1 MRSDE
6 GEPCLKASSQ
16 RLSPSRRL
24 PHLIYEGEKLGCK
37 RDFQVADL
45 LAGSKTVNL
54 PVSQCSYKIELFVVF
69 IIR

>member
-24 PHLIYEGEKLGCK
+24 PHLKYEGEKLGCK
-37 RDFQVADL
+37 RDFQVVDL
-45 LAGSKTVNL
+45 LAGSKL
-54 PVSQCSYKIELFVVF
+54 
-69 IIR
+69 